1 MSKSKIAI
9 IGASELQLP
18 LVLKAKEKGY
28 ETHVFAWEEGAIAKA
43 EADYFYPISIVEKE
57 EILEICQKIN
67 IDGIVSIASDLAV
80 LTVNYV
86 ARHMNLRCNPEITDT
101 ISTNKFLMRQAFEK
115 NQVPIPHFCIVDDN
129 FTLDM
134 IKDYSYPL
142 IVKATDRS
150 GSRGVSKVYNQ
161 QELMEG
167 IDYAKEVSFEKRA
180 LIEEYVD
187 GDEYSCESISYNG
200 EHYCLAITKKYTTG
214 APHFIETAHVEPAPL
229 NRQMNKRIEIEVKKA
244 LDALDIKYGASH
256 AEFKIDIHGNIKFIE
271 IGSRMGGDC
280 IGSHLVHIS
289 TGYDFVGMV
298 IDIACGKEPDFSHSK
313 IADYAVSCFVMDQAS
328 LDLLAKAKQEI
339 PDRIIYKKDI
349 EELPNTEITDS
360 STRYG
365 MFVLALDDIQD
376 VNAYLPEKYI

>member
-1 MSKSKIAI
+1 M
-9 IGASELQLP
+9 
-18 LVLKAKEKGY
+18 
-28 ETHVFAWEEGAIAKA
+28 
-43 EADYFYPISIVEKE
+43 
-57 EILEICQKIN
+57 
-67 IDGIVSIASDLAV
+67 
-80 LTVNYV
+80 
-86 ARHMNLRCNPEITDT
+86 
-101 ISTNKFLMRQAFEK
+101 
-115 NQVPIPHFCIVDDN
+115 
-129 FTLDM
+129 
-134 IKDYSYPL
+134 
-142 IVKATDRS
+142 KATDRS

-180 LIEEYVD
+180 LIEEYID

-229 NRQMNKRIEIEVKKA
+229 NHQMNKRIEIEVKKA

>member
-1 MSKSKIAI
+1 MTKSKIAI

-28 ETHVFAWEEGAIAKA
+28 ETHVFAWEEGAIAKD

-57 EILEICQKIN
+57 QILEICKNIH
-67 IDGIVSIASDLAV
+67 IDGIASIASDLAV

-86 ARHMNLRCNPEITDT
+86 ARHLNLRCNPEITDT

-115 NQVPIPHFCIVDDN
+115 NHVPIPHFCIVDDD

-134 IKDYSYPL
+134 IKGYHYPL

-161 QELMEG
+161 EQLMEG
-167 IDYAKEVSFEKRA
+167 IEYAKEVSFEKRA

-200 EHYCLAITKKYTTG
+200 EHHCLAITKKYTTG

-229 NRQMNKRIEIEVKKA
+229 NRQINATIEKEVKKA
-244 LDALDIKYGASH
+244 LDALDIKFGASH
-256 AEFKIDIHGNIKFIE
+256 AEFKIDIYGNIKFIE

-280 IGSHLVHIS
+280 IGSHLVNIS

-298 IDIACGKEPDFSHSK
+298 IDIACGKEPDFSVHK
-313 IADYAVSCFVMDQAS
+313 IADYAISCFVMDQKS
-328 LDLLAKAKQEI
+328 LDLLIQAKKEI
-339 PDRIIYKKDI
+339 PEKIIYKKDVD
-349 EELPNTEITDS
+349 ELPSTQITDS
-360 STRYG
+360 SSRYG

-376 VNAYLPEKYI
+376 VNTYLPEKYI